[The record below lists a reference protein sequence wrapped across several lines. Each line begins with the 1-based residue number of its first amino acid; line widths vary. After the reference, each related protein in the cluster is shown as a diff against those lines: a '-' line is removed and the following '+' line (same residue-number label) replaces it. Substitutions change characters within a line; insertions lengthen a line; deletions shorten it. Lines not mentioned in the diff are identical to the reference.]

1 MYFDGRANPRRIPGD
16 QVAIRV
22 LDSRTAEFRIDPQG
36 AVISLNSRRPLRAP
50 PVVPSTTISLTQNMA
65 VGANPIII
73 DIDPGCITDNGTG
86 RYELGPVTV
95 TQCSNGDNRGE
106 SPSVT
111 VSIDASKGRPVAAYA
126 RSVRVTLGP

>member
-73 DIDPGCITDNGTG
+73 DIDPA
-86 RYELGPVTV
+86 V
-95 TQCSNGDNRGE
+95 
-106 SPSVT
+106 SPTTEPAVMNS
-111 VSIDASKGRPVAAYA
+111 A
-126 RSVRVTLGP
+126 R